1 MPGSSLSSQVW
12 IARRTAAA
20 CACAA
25 LAITTCFIVRDAS
38 RQALAYVYFEG
49 EPGRR
54 AAAKLLTRDGARR
67 IAANIDKLP
76 ELLLLPG
83 RCRIFAT
90 VLKQNRALFFNNAR
104 ALQISSFS
112 LIAPLAVGLALS
124 GCTAGQTPLA
134 SSEAP
139 PPSAGVSIG
148 QRDLTPEE
156 KKVIMDAVAQ
166 SLRNP
171 GSAKYHWAKFPAVIT
186 EGSVNYCATVD
197 AQSPHAAY
205 NGRQAYVVEAQ
216 ISGNR
221 VSSAVVGLVAGGKDF
236 AIVTNMCAK
245 YGLDPR
251 NAS

>member
-1 MPGSSLSSQVW
+1 MFCPSCTCT
-12 IARRTAAA
+12 ARRTEKSGGPG
-20 CACAA
+20 CRSSTSQHGVSR
-25 LAITTCFIVRDAS
+25 ISSTTAD
-38 RQALAYVYFEG
+38 
-49 EPGRR
+49 
-54 AAAKLLTRDGARR
+54 LTRASATRCSGSRR
-67 IAANIDKLP
+67 HRHRAPPNICHRSRTKQSA
-76 ELLLLPG
+76 LLNDA
-83 RCRIFAT
+83 C
-90 VLKQNRALFFNNAR
+90 

-124 GCTAGQTPLA
+124 GCTTGQTPVA
-134 SSEAP
+134 SGEAP

-148 QRDLTPEE
+148 QRDLAPEE

-171 GSAKYHWAKFPAVIT
+171 GSAKYHWAKFPAVVT

-197 AQSPHAAY
+197 AQSPYAAY
-205 NGRQAYVVEAQ
+205 NGRQAYIVEAQ
-216 ISGNR
+216 MSGNR
-221 VSSAVVGLVAGGKDF
+221 VSSAVIGLMAGGKDF

>member
-1 MPGSSLSSQVW
+1 MMARAMIGPCLSATSRRPGPSKMDGY
-12 IARRTAAA
+12 
-20 CACAA
+20 
-25 LAITTCFIVRDAS
+25 FIVGDAKRES
-38 RQALAYVYFEG
+38 AGLVYFEG

-54 AAAKLLTRDGARR
+54 RPPSCSAGTRREGSRR
-67 IAANIDKLP
+67 TSP
-76 ELLLLPG
+76 GSRSLLLLPG

-90 VLKQNRALFFNNAR
+90 VLKQNRVLFLTTAR

-112 LIAPLAVGLALS
+112 LIATLGLALL
-124 GCTAGQTPLA
+124 GCTTGQTPLA
-134 SSEAP
+134 SGEVP
-139 PPSAGVSIG
+139 PASAG
-148 QRDLTPEE
+148 RDLTPEE

-171 GSAKYHWAKFPAVIT
+171 GSAKYHWAKFPAVVT

-205 NGRQAYVVEAQ
+205 NGLQAYVVQAQ
-216 ISGNR
+216 VSGNR
-221 VSSAVVGLVAGGKDF
+221 VSSAVIGLVAGGKDF